1 MWLCYNPY
9 LLHNPQ
15 VNGLEVNKCYFF
27 SVVVVNAAGQS
38 EESAVSLNDICTV
51 SAVTSGECSYTYVRM

>member
-1 MWLCYNPY
+1 M
-9 LLHNPQ
+9 
-15 VNGLEVNKCYFF
+15 NGLEVNKCYFF